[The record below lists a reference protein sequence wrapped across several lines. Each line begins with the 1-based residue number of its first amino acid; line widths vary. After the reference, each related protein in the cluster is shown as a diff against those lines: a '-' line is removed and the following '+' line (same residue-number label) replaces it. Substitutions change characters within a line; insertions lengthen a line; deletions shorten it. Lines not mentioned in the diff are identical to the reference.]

1 MKLLIK
7 NATLVL
13 RNGEKKADLLIDGGK
28 IAKIGKNIEEN
39 CKTIDGT
46 GKHVF
51 SGFIDMHVHLR
62 EPGFEGIQQT

>member
-28 IAKIGKNIEEN
+28 ISKRTAK
-39 CKTIDGT
+39 
-46 GKHVF
+46 
-51 SGFIDMHVHLR
+51 R
-62 EPGFEGIQQT
+62 